1 MCSVC
6 MSKFFQKQKGV
17 IKMKRLKG
25 FTLIE
30 LIVVIAIIGVLA
42 AILVPAMMGWV
53 FKSRITTY
61 NNNASEVCT
70 QLQTVLTDLETEGKL
85 GVLKNSEI
93 VCSNG
98 VFTADV
104 TLTTDLN
111 SALVDL
117 NTNLTDMNGVNWAAK
132 IEDGAVKAVAL
143 TGNNSG
149 NVGGFPM
156 QCPNEGR
163 YRMTSGT
170 SIDSFLPCAEGTT
183 NRSSMIR

>member
-1 MCSVC
+1 
-6 MSKFFQKQKGV
+6 
-17 IKMKRLKG
+17 MKRLKG

-61 NNNASEVCT
+61 NSNASEVCT
-70 QLQTVLTDLETEGKL
+70 QLQTVLTDLETEGTIGSL
-85 GVLKNSEI
+85 RNCQI
-93 VCSNG
+93 VCTDG
-98 VFTADV
+98 AFTADV

-111 SALVDL
+111 SELVAL
-117 NTNLTDMNGVNWAAK
+117 NSNLTDMRGVNWAAK

-149 NVGGFPM
+149 SVGGFPT
-156 QCPNEGR
+156 QCPNEAR
-163 YRMTSGT
+163 YRMASGT
-170 SIDSFLPCAEGTT
+170 SIDTFLPCAEGTT
-183 NRSSMIR
+183 NWSSMIP